1 MRRKVGDLG
10 FECNCQ
16 IGGSVN
22 DGRTKIV
29 DLVGVAVN
37 VIGETCGLWIQA
49 HTQQTVVVLL
59 RCAQHGEEVHEA
71 ILEGLTITAMLEH
84 PSLTRRQ
91 LWTLITL
98 TLVWGCNWPIMKM
111 GVTGYPPLTFRSLS
125 MWTGIPLLGLALYFL
140 KVPFRIPREH
150 WRELFVL
157 SLFNMFVWHVLVV
170 LAVPMLSSGRAA
182 ILGYT
187 MPIFSA
193 VWGVLWF
200 QAPLRLRMWTGVVA
214 ALIGVLLLLWN
225 EITHFAGQPLA
236 VGMVLVSAAAWAYG
250 TQRLRHTSIPVPTLT
265 IAFWMTGLTTLL
277 MTTMATLFEQ
287 SQWRMPPEQTIWS
300 IAYNAVGVFAFAQS
314 AWLTLARGLPP
325 VASTLSVMFIPVL
338 GVFTG
343 AIWLDEILHW
353 QDWTAVALMVVAIA
367 SVLWPERQITPAS

>member
-10 FECNCQ
+10 LECNRQ
-16 IGGSVN
+16 IGGGLD
-22 DGRTKIV
+22 DGRAKIV
-29 DLVGVAVN
+29 DFVGVTVD
-37 VIGETCGLWIQA
+37 VIGKTCRLWVQA
-49 HTQQTVVVLL
+49 HTQQTGVVLL
-59 RCAQHGEEVHEA
+59 RCAQHGEEVHA
-71 ILEGLTITAMLEH
+71 VILGGLTIGTMPVH
-84 PSLTRRQ
+84 PSLTKRQ
-91 LWTLITL
+91 LWTLIAL

-125 MWTGIPLLGLALYFL
+125 MWTGLPLLGFALYLL
-140 KVPFRIPREH
+140 KIPFRIPRMY

-193 VWGVLWF
+193 IWGVLWF
-200 QAPLRLRMWTGVVA
+200 QAPLRLRMWAGVA
-214 ALIGVLLLLWN
+214 AASIGVLLLLWN

-250 TQRLRHTSIPVPTLT
+250 TQRLRHTAIPVPTLT

-277 MTTMATLFEQ
+277 MTTMASVFEQ
-287 SQWRMPPEQTIWS
+287 SLWRMPPEQTMWS

-353 QDWTAVALMVVAIA
+353 QDWTAVALMVIAIA
-367 SVLWPERQITPAS
+367 SVLWPERQVVAS